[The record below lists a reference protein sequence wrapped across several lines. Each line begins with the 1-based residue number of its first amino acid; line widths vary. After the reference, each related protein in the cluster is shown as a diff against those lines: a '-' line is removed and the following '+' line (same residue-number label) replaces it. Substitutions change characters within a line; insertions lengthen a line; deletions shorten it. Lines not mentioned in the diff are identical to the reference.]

1 MVHKNMIRF
10 GKSSD
15 ALLQHKQS
23 FFEENESLLSEGLR
37 VAGIYTAQPRRAAC
51 KCCMTTIGPVAFT
64 KHGIDYHICEFCG
77 HLNGSHEDTDAFCA
91 SLYTEDSG
99 RSYARNYSSSDHQA
113 YRRRV
118 EDIYVPKAEFLKDGL
133 IEHGIDPTHLRFAD
147 LGAGSGY
154 FVAAMRQL
162 GWQDAVGYEVS
173 ATQVQLSNEMIEVAA
188 VRQHGLEEI
197 ISLAGE
203 IDCDV
208 ISMIG
213 VLEHLQKPREV
224 LSAIRSN
231 SRIRFLYLSVPLFS
245 PCVFFELIFPR
256 VFQRQLS
263 AGHTHLFTESSIDWV
278 CREFGLTRIAEWWF
292 GTDMVDLLRSVSV
305 ELADKGGENKM
316 NERWIELF
324 GPAVDDL
331 QIALDQQ
338 KLSSEVHMLLEFKA

>member
-1 MVHKNMIRF
+1 MIRF
-10 GKSSD
+10 GKSSA

-23 FFEENESLLSEGLR
+23 FFEENESFHSEGLR
-37 VAGIYTAQPRRAAC
+37 VADIYTAQPHRVAC
-51 KCCMTTIGPVAFT
+51 KCCTIAIGPVEFT
-64 KHGIDYHICEFCG
+64 KQGIDYHICEKCG

-99 RSYARNYSSSDHQA
+99 RSYARNYSSSDHQS

-118 EDIYVPKAEFLKDGL
+118 EDIYAPKAEFLRDGL
-133 IEHGIDPTHLRFAD
+133 IAHGIDPTHLQFAD
-147 LGAGSGY
+147 FGAGSGY
-154 FVAAMRQL
+154 FVAAMRRL
-162 GWQDAVGYEVS
+162 GWRTAVGYEVS
-173 ATQVQLSNEMIEVAA
+173 ATQVALADAMIEKAA

-197 ISLAGE
+197 VSLVGE

-224 LSAIRSN
+224 LAAIRAN

-263 AGHTHLFTESSIDWV
+263 AGHTHLFTESSLDWL
-278 CREFGLTRIAEWWF
+278 CHEFRLTRIAEWWF

-305 ELADKGGENKM
+305 ELAGKNGESEM

-324 GPAVDDL
+324 GPVVDEL
-331 QIALDQQ
+331 QITLDQQ
-338 KLSSEVHMLLEFKA
+338 KLSSEVHMLLELEV